1 MVEGYW
7 FRAYHDAF
15 NVVVDTHASDDNEW
29 AVSDTRCSIGGG
41 PLKTCVPFG
50 WLCSSSSWIGPPRA
64 IRVELLLLLLLLLPL
79 SGEMLSLLLLAWS
92 VVDVDQKDCG
102 TELVVVV
109 VQPEDG
115 SGGEESCVLSSSS
128 SSRRNGSLEEN
139 EETGILLGI
148 EYIIVLDHKCPS
160 TVGSLHSTTT

>member
-1 MVEGYW
+1 M
-7 FRAYHDAF
+7 
-15 NVVVDTHASDDNEW
+15 VDTHASDDDEW
-29 AVSDTRCSIGGG
+29 ALSDTRSIGIG
-41 PLKTCVPFG
+41 PLKTFEPFE
-50 WLCSSSSWIGPPRA
+50 WLCSSSSWMGPPRA
-64 IRVELLLLLLLLLPL
+64 IRIELLLLLLLLLPL

-109 VQPEDG
+109 QPEDG
-115 SGGEESCVLSSSS
+115 SGGEESCVLSSF